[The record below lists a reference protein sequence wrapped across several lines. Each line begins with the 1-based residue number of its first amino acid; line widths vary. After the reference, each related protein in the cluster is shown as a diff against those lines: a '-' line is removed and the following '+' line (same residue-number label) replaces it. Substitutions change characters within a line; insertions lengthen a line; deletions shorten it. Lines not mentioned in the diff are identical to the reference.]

1 MTSDSSSGCFMSSYI
16 LLSFTVNVS
25 NYRSLQYFNV
35 EPLRASNLYGEDRY
49 RSFSVTDYGDR
60 MDS

>member
-1 MTSDSSSGCFMSSYI
+1 MRSYK
-16 LLSFTVNVS
+16 LLSCTVNDS

>member
-1 MTSDSSSGCFMSSYI
+1 MTSDSSSGCFMRSYK
-16 LLSFTVNVS
+16 LLSCTVNDS
-25 NYRSLQYFNV
+25 NYRSLQYFNI